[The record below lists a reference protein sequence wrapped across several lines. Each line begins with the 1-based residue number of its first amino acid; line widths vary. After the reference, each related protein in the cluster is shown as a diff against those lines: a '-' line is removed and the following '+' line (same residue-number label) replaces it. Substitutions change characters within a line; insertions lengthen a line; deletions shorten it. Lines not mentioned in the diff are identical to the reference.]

1 MSISP
6 GQSSLPFLA
15 LPGTAGSSPS
25 TATTWVDALVDCPGA
40 QELFTY
46 SVPPGLTVQPGDI
59 LSVPF
64 GNQQVGAIA
73 VRCYR
78 ESPTHLDPAQV
89 REIETIISAGFFPV
103 TYWTLLNR
111 VAEYYYTPLIQV
123 VRVALPPGL
132 LARSQRR
139 VRLRTA
145 ANSSPS
151 SLSPLSSLSPIAQSL
166 LQLLQSS
173 KSGDYSWQY
182 LHRQVKGAS
191 RGLQEL
197 AQTGWIEHYLE
208 PPEPVRPKLR
218 QAVILV
224 DADRASNLTARQ
236 QEVLTVL
243 KRQGGELW
251 LTDLLQLCQTS
262 SSPLKAL
269 ERQGCLVIQP
279 REVLRAETRATIV
292 PDTAKPLTP
301 GQAQALTQIQALSGF
316 TQVLL
321 HGVTGSGKTE
331 VYLQAIAPILQQG
344 GSALVLVPEIGLTP
358 QLTDRFRARFGN
370 QVCVYHSALSEGERY
385 DTWRQ
390 MFNGQAQ
397 VVIGT
402 RSAIFAPLSRLGL
415 IILDE
420 EHDSSFKQDQPVPC
434 YHARTIAQWR
444 AELAQCP
451 LILGSATPSSESW
464 VTVRGSEGVGGGE
477 GAVGV
482 GGDEGDRGDE
492 GVEGGEGDTHISS
505 LSSPPS
511 LSSSSSPPSLYL
523 SLPTRVHERPLP
535 AVEIVDM
542 RQELH
547 QGNRSIF
554 SRSLQFALQ
563 TLKEQGLQ
571 GILFIHRRGHS
582 TFVSCRSCG
591 YVVACPNC
599 DVSLA
604 YHHTHSE
611 AQEFLR
617 CHYCNYVRSH
627 PKSCPSCNSLYL
639 KHFGSGTQRVMQD
652 LAQHFPDLR
661 TIRFDSDTTR
671 TKGSHRAL
679 LTRFAQGEAELLVG
693 TQMLT
698 KGIDLPQVGLV
709 GILAADGL
717 LHLSDYRA
725 SERTFQTLTQVAGRC
740 GRGETPGRVI
750 LQTYSPEHP
759 VIQSVK
765 QHDYAAFIQPELQER
780 RSLNYPPYGRLILL
794 RFSSENAIAVQK
806 AAERVAQWLATMPI
820 PDMQLLGPAPAT
832 ILRVARRFR
841 WQILLKFPPDA
852 EVKLPDMTEL
862 RALCANGVSFLMDID
877 PLNVG

>member
-1 MSISP
+1 MS
-6 GQSSLPFLA
+6 GA
-15 LPGTAGSSPS
+15 VVSSPF
-25 TATTWVDALVDCPGA
+25 TETKWVDALVDCPGA

-46 SVPPGLTVQPGDI
+46 VIPAGLSVQPGDI

-64 GNQQVGAIA
+64 GSQHVGAIA
-73 VRCYR
+73 VRCYH
-78 ESPTHLDPAQV
+78 EPPTQLEPTQV
-89 REIETIISAGFFPV
+89 REIDTVISAGFFPS

-111 VAEYYYTPLIQV
+111 IAEYYYTPLIQV

-139 VRLRTA
+139 IRLLTPSSDPIPA

-151 SLSPLSSLSPIAQSL
+151 GLSSLSPIAQHL

-173 KSGDYSWQY
+173 KSGDYSWVY

-191 RGLQEL
+191 RGLKEL
-197 AQTGWIEHYLE
+197 AQSGWIENYLE
-208 PPEPVRPKLR
+208 PPEPVRPKRR

-224 DADRASNLTARQ
+224 EVDQASSLTSRQ
-236 QEVLTVL
+236 QEVLSVL

-262 SSPLKAL
+262 SSTLKAL
-269 ERQGCLVIQP
+269 ERQGCLIIQA
-279 REVLRAETRATIV
+279 REVLRAETAAAIV
-292 PDTAKPLTP
+292 PDTPKALTAE
-301 GQAQALTQIQALSGF
+301 QTQALTQIQSVSGF
-316 TQVLL
+316 TQILL

-358 QLTDRFRARFGN
+358 QLTDRFRARFGH

-420 EHDSSFKQDQPVPC
+420 EHDSSFKQDQPPPC

-444 AELAQCP
+444 AELEQCP
-451 LILGSATPSSESW
+451 LILGSATPSSDSW
-464 VTVRGSEGVGGGE
+464 VTVRGDEE
-477 GAVGV
+477 NR
-482 GGDEGDRGDE
+482 GDEEDQGDRGE
-492 GVEGGEGDTHISS
+492 NQ
-505 LSSPPS
+505 LSSP
-511 LSSSSSPPSLYL
+511 SSPPSLYL
-523 SLPTRVHERPLP
+523 SLPTRVHARSLP

-563 TLKEQGLQ
+563 TLKEQGQQ

-591 YVVACPNC
+591 YVVTCPNC

-611 AQEFLR
+611 AQPFLR
-617 CHYCNYVRSH
+617 CHYCNYGRSH
-627 PKSCPSCNSLYL
+627 PNTCPSCDSLYL
-639 KHFGSGTQRVMQD
+639 KHFGSGTQRVIQD
-652 LAQHFPDLR
+652 LAEHFPELR

-698 KGIDLPQVGLV
+698 KGLDLPQVGLV

-717 LHLSDYRA
+717 LHMSDYRA

-765 QHDYAAFIQPELQER
+765 QHDYPAFIQPELQQR
-780 RSLNYPPYGRLILL
+780 RSLHYPPYGRLILL
-794 RFSSENAIAVQK
+794 RFSSENPIAVQT
-806 AAERVAQWLATMPI
+806 AAERVAQALATVQT

-832 ILRVARRFR
+832 ILRVARRYR
-841 WQILLKFPPDA
+841 WQILLKLPLDA
-852 EVKLPDMTEL
+852 EVKLPDITEL
-862 RALCANGVSFLMDID
+862 RALCANGVSFLIDVD